1 MSTIVEGEVLRA
13 EGPIHRAFVRLLD
26 AKGNF
31 TAEVATEPD
40 GAFRFFASPGD
51 WTVRVISTL
60 GTHDFPVKAIKG
72 SNKVAAFVAPPA

>member
-1 MSTIVEGEVLRA
+1 MSTVVEGAVLRH

-31 TAEVATEPD
+31 TAEIATEPD

-60 GTHDFPVKAIKG
+60 GTHDFPVAAQKG
-72 SNKVAAFVAPPA
+72 TNEVQVTLGV

>member
-1 MSTIVEGEVLRA
+1 MSTVVEGAVLRK

-31 TAEVATEPD
+31 TAEIATDVD
-40 GAFRFFASPGD
+40 GSFRFFASPGD

-60 GTHDFPVKAIKG
+60 GTHDFPVKAEKG
-72 SNKVAAFVAPPA
+72 SNTVDVLVHPPV

>member
-1 MSTIVEGEVLRA
+1 MGTVVEGAVLRK

-26 AKGNF
+26 GKGNF

-60 GTHDFPVKAIKG
+60 GTHDFPVKAERG
-72 SNKVAAFVAPPA
+72 TNTVDVLVAPLA